1 MFTRGYPKIP
11 TKSHFSDVRCV
22 IPGLAIASPLHD
34 PGLAALQPFSDDRS
48 AVAKRRAWKMVS
60 WSPRLVAVLF
70 PVTKASDFQDF
81 LHLLRTLDI

>member
-34 PGLAALQPFSDDRS
+34 PCLAALQPFQRLPALRRQATRLEDGLLEPKAGGSPFPCDEGLRFSGLS
-48 AVAKRRAWKMVS
+48 ASVE
-60 WSPRLVAVLF
+60 
-70 PVTKASDFQDF
+70 
-81 LHLLRTLDI
+81 DI